1 MKITIPP
8 AALEAGADEFADA
21 MQCSKCCERTL
32 RSLKGV
38 PCECANRTRAAF
50 VAMVEAWPGMYRADW
65 NDKNELDPVIILPL
79 TETSTKENDNG

>member
-8 AALEAGADEFADA
+8 AALEAGARAILREWTDLNSAEDA
-21 MQCSKCCERTL
+21 
-32 RSLKGV
+32 
-38 PCECANRTRAAF
+38 ARAAF
-50 VAMVEAWPGMYRADW
+50 TAMVEAWPGMYRADW

>member
-8 AALEAGADEFADA
+8 AALEAGARAISETDTGTNPYEDLA
-21 MQCSKCCERTL
+21 
-32 RSLKGV
+32 
-38 PCECANRTRAAF
+38 RAAF
-50 VAMVEAWPGMYRADW
+50 TAMVEEWPGMYRADW